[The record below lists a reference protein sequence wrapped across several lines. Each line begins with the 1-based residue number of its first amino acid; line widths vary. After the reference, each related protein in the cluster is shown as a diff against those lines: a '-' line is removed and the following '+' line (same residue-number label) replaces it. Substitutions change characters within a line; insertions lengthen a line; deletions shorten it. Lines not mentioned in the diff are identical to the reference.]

1 MKDVSEPQYSIPAR
15 YRKME
20 NMHIIFWL
28 LKDVSWCMTWK
39 VLGIAMIAP
48 TMFIAIMIAWRTRDM
63 KSELA
68 HNLSIAFWISANS
81 FWMISEFFGFD
92 EIKIWHQFEGK
103 HIALIPFAI
112 GTIILAFYYL
122 VQKPR
127 ETRQEARIAT
137 L

>member
-1 MKDVSEPQYSIPAR
+1 
-15 YRKME
+15 
-20 NMHIIFWL
+20 
-28 LKDVSWCMTWK
+28 
-39 VLGIAMIAP
+39 
-48 TMFIAIMIAWRTRDM
+48 
-63 KSELA
+63 
-68 HNLSIAFWISANS
+68 
-81 FWMISEFFGFD
+81 MISEFFGFD